1 MGITPIV
8 KIINKSGIIHS
19 IGDGLLV
26 SFFFKNKPSLSIRYS
41 SPYEFRENLNFERKF
56 LPYRHMRSSS
66 QTIPL
71 AA

>member
-26 SFFFKNKPSLSIRYS
+26 SFFFKNKPSLSIIYS
-41 SPYEFRENLNFERKF
+41 SNYEFL
-56 LPYRHMRSSS
+56 
-66 QTIPL
+66 
-71 AA
+71 